1 MVTPPIATPTPPITP
16 TVEAKQETPPV
27 SPIVVQQTPVKTPEE
42 VQNEKYKAYRDE
54 KALKKQ
60 EQEINRLNSVVSL
73 YNSGDSLYTAVK

>member
-1 MVTPPIATPTPPITP
+1 MQLCRPPVTP
-16 TVEAKQETPPV
+16 TVEAKQETSLFPV

-60 EQEINRLNSVVSL
+60 EQEMNRLNSVVSL
-73 YNSGDSLYTAVK
+73 YNSGDSLYCR